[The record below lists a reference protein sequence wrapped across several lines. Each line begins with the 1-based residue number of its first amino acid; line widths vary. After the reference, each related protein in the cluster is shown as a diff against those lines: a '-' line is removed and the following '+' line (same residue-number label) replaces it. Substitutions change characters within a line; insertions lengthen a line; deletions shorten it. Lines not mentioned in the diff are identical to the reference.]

1 MIALADIIIDEEFKR
16 LLPPLDEQTYQSLEQ
31 SILDYGC
38 MNPLVLWNNIL
49 IDGYNRYGILTKHA
63 LPFNTTS
70 LDFASRDEVLI
81 WIISTQISRRNL
93 STMQLTFFRGLHYN
107 TDKKLHGDIE
117 RLAENA
123 VNSPSGQN
131 VHLRGSTADRLAE
144 QYKVTSRTIRRDGEI
159 AEVISAIGRVS
170 PDAKRDILSGEARI
184 SRKQL
189 REMDYGSKDELETI
203 ASEIVA
209 GTYEAEKS
217 TSGDNGSKNG
227 VSNGN
232 KIGFA
237 MPESDCSITL
247 GKYRHYEG
255 NIYKVIGFAR
265 NSETLE
271 EMVIYTAL
279 YGEHRTWVR
288 PISTWDELVEHDGTM
303 VKRFDRV

>member
-1 MIALADIIIDEEFKR
+1 MIKLNDIIIDEEFKR
-16 LLPPLDEQTYQSLEQ
+16 LLPPLDEQTYLSLEQ

-63 LPFNTTS
+63 LPYNTVS
-70 LDFASRDEVLI
+70 MDFASRDEVLI

-107 TDKKLHGDIE
+107 TDKKLHGDIGRIE
-117 RLAENA
+117 ENA
-123 VNSPSGQN
+123 VNIPSCQN
-131 VHLRGSTADRLAE
+131 DNLQGSTAKRLSE
-144 QYKVTSRTIRRDGEI
+144 QYKISPRTIIRDGEI

-170 PDAKRDILSGEARI
+170 PEAKRDILSGEARI
-184 SRKQL
+184 SRRQL
-189 REMDYGSKDELETI
+189 RDMDYGSKDELETI

-209 GTYEAEKS
+209 GTYEAEKN

-227 VSNGN
+227 ISNGN
-232 KIGFA
+232 SVGYLV
-237 MPESDCSITL
+237 PESDCSIKP

-255 NIYKVIGFAR
+255 NLYEVIGFAR

-279 YGEHRTWVR
+279 YGERRTWVR
-288 PISTWDELVEHDGTM
+288 PIATWDELVEHDGAM
-303 VKRFDRV
+303 VKRFERV

>member
-16 LLPPLDEQTYQSLEQ
+16 LLPPLDEQTYLSLEQ

-49 IDGYNRYGILTKHA
+49 IDGYNRYGILTKYA
-63 LPFNTTS
+63 LPYNTVS
-70 LDFASRDEVLI
+70 MDFASRDEVLI

-107 TDKKLHGDIE
+107 TDKKLHGGDRRTQEI
-117 RLAENA
+117 
-123 VNSPSGQN
+123 SKGQN
-131 VHLRGSTADRLAE
+131 DPLNGNTANRLSE
-144 QYKVTSRTIRRDGEI
+144 QYKVSPKTIKRDAEI

-170 PDAKRDILSGEARI
+170 PEAKRDILSGEARI

-189 REMDYGSKDELETI
+189 RDMDYGSKDELEAI

-217 TSGDNGSKNG
+217 TSGDNGSKN
-227 VSNGN
+227 VISNGS
-232 KIGFA
+232 KIGCA
-237 MPESDCSITL
+237 MPESDCSVTL

-255 NIYKVIGFAR
+255 NIYEVIGFAR

-279 YGEHRTWVR
+279 YGERRTWVR
-288 PISTWDELVEHDGTM
+288 PIATWDELVEHDGAM
-303 VKRFDRV
+303 VKRFERV